1 MKYTTK
7 KQLKQDI
14 EDLEKTLA
22 ATTSLL
28 AEVIFNCE
36 MEKFDASVKK
46 KPAKKTVAKKV
57 AVKKK
62 AVTKK

>member
-7 KQLKQDI
+7 KQLKKHI
-14 EDLEKTLA
+14 LELESA
-22 ATTSLL
+22 LESTTSLL
-28 AEVIFNCE
+28 AEVIWNHE
-36 MEKFDASVKK
+36 MDKFDASVKK

-57 AVKKK
+57 AAKKK